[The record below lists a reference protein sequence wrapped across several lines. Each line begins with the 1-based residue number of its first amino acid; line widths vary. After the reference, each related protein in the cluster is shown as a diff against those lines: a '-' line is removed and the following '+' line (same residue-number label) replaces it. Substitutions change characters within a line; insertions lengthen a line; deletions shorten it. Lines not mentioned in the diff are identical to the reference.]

1 MTRAMVTAV
10 TVAAIAA
17 ACSSGRDSERTSRPR
32 QPRVIVQG
40 ASGPAAVRV
49 EVARTPEEQR
59 RGLMH
64 RHALAPDAGMLFVF
78 PSEERHSFWMEN
90 TFLALDLL
98 FIGDDGVV
106 RAIVERAPL
115 GREADDGGVSSRYV
129 LEVNR
134 GWSRAHGVKPGAKV
148 TFEEVLF

>member
-1 MTRAMVTAV
+1 MTRAVAV
-10 TVAAIAA
+10 ALALASA
-17 ACSSGRDSERTSRPR
+17 ACPAENARPQMPKP
-32 QPRVIVQG
+32 QPRVVVEG
-40 ASGPAAVRV
+40 ASGPVAVRV
-49 EVARTPEEQR
+49 EVARTPAEQQ

-64 RHALAPDAGMLFVF
+64 RHELAPDAGMLFVF
-78 PSEERHSFWMEN
+78 PAEERHSFWMEN

-98 FIGDDGVV
+98 FIGEDGVV

-115 GREADDGGVSSRYV
+115 GRESDDGGVECRYV

-148 TFEEVLF
+148 KFENVLF

>member
-1 MTRAMVTAV
+1 MTRV
-10 TVAAIAA
+10 VAAALGVASMLA
-17 ACSSGRDSERTSRPR
+17 ACTSGRNTDRPR
-32 QPRVIVQG
+32 QPRVLVQG
-40 ASGPAAVRV
+40 ASGPVAVRV

-64 RHALAPDAGMLFVF
+64 RQELAPDAGMLFVF
-78 PSEERHSFWMEN
+78 PREERHSFWMEN
-90 TFLALDLL
+90 TFLPLDLL

-115 GREADDGGVSSRYV
+115 GRESDDGGVSSRYV

-134 GWSRAHGVKPGAKV
+134 GWSRAHGVKPGAKA
-148 TFEEVLF
+148 TFEHVLY